1 VQIYKRMFNLTQE
14 QFNAE
19 MFDACRHFVNWD
31 FDRVWKESR
40 PYACKNMTALT
51 PLGDGWMRVAASN
64 CPENYGFNA
73 VPIPVPAV
81 GKTVTVDFRGEAGAE
96 GFSAVNTDK
105 AGWRY
110 GFVAVGKDGKSV
122 YGDMM
127 SDPSATV
134 SYTADREL
142 SHLYL
147 VVMGAPQE
155 HWPNPFGRG
164 RNPQPVAQWP
174 YSIRIR

>member
-1 VQIYKRMFNLTQE
+1 M
-14 QFNAE
+14 
-19 MFDACRHFVNWD
+19 
-31 FDRVWKESR
+31 
-40 PYACKNMTALT
+40 
-51 PLGDGWMRVAASN
+51 
-64 CPENYGFNA
+64 
-73 VPIPVPAV
+73 
-81 GKTVTVDFRGEAGAE
+81 TVDFRGEAGAE

-110 GFVAVGKDGKSV
+110 GFVAVGKDGMSV

-134 SYTADREL
+134 SYMADREL

-155 HWPNPFGRG
+155 HWPNPFGWG
-164 RNPQPVAQWP
+164 RDPQPVAQWP